1 MGKAELAS
9 QYSGGAEMLLRRFV
23 HLTVETVVVAVALM
37 LALPFFL
44 ALSSPF
50 LGSW

>member
-1 MGKAELAS
+1 
-9 QYSGGAEMLLRRFV
+9 MLLLTFV
-23 HLTVETVVVAVALM
+23 RLTIETVVVAVALM

-50 LGSW
+50 ISSW

>member
-1 MGKAELAS
+1 MSWRMFVDAAAET
-9 QYSGGAEMLLRRFV
+9 FV
-23 HLTVETVVVAVALM
+23 LSVALM

-50 LGSW
+50 IGSW